1 MVLSNTRFGARA
13 LLCGVAL
20 AAVLPAAALAQN
32 AQGQTTQGQTS
43 GEPASLAEIIVTGSR
58 NATRRAEAEQR
69 QADIVSEVIS
79 ADELLTIPSTS
90 VAAALKRLPGVSTVN
105 DRGTGDARYVS
116 IRGLDSALNVY
127 TLNGV
132 RLATSGRDN
141 RAVALDLL
149 PPDGLDTV
157 RVVKSVTPDLDGDAV
172 GGTIDFR
179 LPSPFDFGEN
189 LATLSARASR
199 ENIADKTAT
208 DLTGAF
214 STFLNEAKTL
224 GLYGVVFHTERTI
237 TGERNENISYNT
249 SWRPNGV
256 LPADNIVLPEST
268 ELRLVS
274 HGLDRFVNDIDRTG
288 GNFTLEYRP
297 SADDALHLRGLYS
310 QWKNDQLHDYIDVKT
325 SLNAAGAING
335 FSSLMGAEVKQ
346 EDNRLAMVDFGGR
359 HVRSAFE
366 LDYDIAYTY
375 GRTETP
381 NQWYIEYV
389 TDSSLP
395 IFNTPISFDAS
406 DSKHPT
412 WVMSEAQ
419 STAMLNPANLQFD
432 YAELYRRISEDSQ
445 AFATTNLTWSPE
457 GKGPLK
463 TVKGGFR
470 FRRSQ
475 RDYDQQQDVDSGTRD
490 IPGLA
495 GGSPLSS
502 HTDLIAGSIDHFD
515 DDHYRDRTRFGTI
528 MEMNRVLALL
538 QAAPRVTDAEY
549 PWNLNDST
557 GHETSY
563 SGYAMA
569 VLERG
574 AWSATAG
581 ARLER
586 TDVHNE
592 ALVTTEDA
600 VTGVVTREFGGAT
613 GTTEA
618 NYTEFLPSLHVDW
631 RPNADWTVRAAVWTS
646 FARPNFTDIS
656 KGINVESNG
665 PRIVSISKGN
675 PDLKPAEALNFDL
688 GVQYSGDQGFFS
700 AGLFRKE
707 IDNFIYQSAG
717 SQVIVGEDG
726 VPITTSANGKDA
738 SIWGLE
744 LAGRRD
750 LVAGFSAWANYTYQ
764 PSKADPG
771 IAWRDGVEVGLP
783 NAPEVLGN
791 IGIGYKRDRFDA
803 DLGYSYRGRYIATLR
818 ANALDEYIQ
827 PQATLDF
834 GARLQLTDQLVL
846 SLYGENLTGEAGYWA
861 TRGKSERY
869 TIGYQTAPRMLGL
882 GLTWRH

>member
-1 MVLSNTRFGARA
+1 VFVSQPSFGARA
-13 LLCGVAL
+13 LLCGVAI
-20 AAVLPAAALAQN
+20 AAVLPATAWAQS
-32 AQGQTTQGQTS
+32 APAETTDL
-43 GEPASLAEIIVTGSR
+43 GEVIVTGSR
-58 NATRRAEAEQR
+58 NATRRAELEQR

-79 ADELLTIPSTS
+79 ADQLLTIPSTS

-105 DRGTGDARYVS
+105 DRGTGDARFVS

-127 TLNGV
+127 TMNGV

-179 LPSPFDFGEN
+179 LPSPFDFGET

-199 ENIADKTAT
+199 ENIADRTAV

-214 STFLNEAKTL
+214 STFLNADKTL
-224 GLYGVVFHTERTI
+224 GLYGVVFHTKRTI

-256 LPADNIVLPEST
+256 LPPSEVVLPEST
-268 ELRLVS
+268 PLRLIS
-274 HGLDRFVNDIDRTG
+274 HGLDRFVNEIDRTG

-297 SADDALHLRGLYS
+297 SADDSFHLRGLYS

-325 SLNAAGAING
+325 SLNAAGAIDG

-346 EDNRLAMVDFGGR
+346 EDNRLAMMDFGGR
-359 HVRSAFE
+359 HVRGAFA
-366 LDYDIAYTY
+366 LDYDLAYTY

-381 NQWYIEYV
+381 NQWYMEYV
-389 TDSSLP
+389 TDGSLP
-395 IFNTPISFDAS
+395 IYNTPIAFTAS
-406 DSKHPT
+406 DVKHPT

-419 STAMLNPANLQFD
+419 STAMLNPANLKFD

-445 AFATTNLTWSPE
+445 AYAAVNLAWSPE
-457 GKGPLK
+457 DRGLIK

-470 FRRSQ
+470 LRRSQ

-490 IPGLA
+490 IPGLPS
-495 GGSPLSS
+495 GSPLSS

-515 DDHYRDRTRFGTI
+515 NNYYRDRTRFGTI
-528 MEMNRVLALL
+528 LAMDRVLAVL
-538 QAAPRVTDAEY
+538 QAAPRVTDEEY
-549 PWNLNDST
+549 PWNMNDSS

-574 AWSATAG
+574 DWSATAG

-586 TDVHNE
+586 TDVYNE

-600 VTGVVTREFGGAT
+600 VTGVVKREFGGAT
-613 GTTEA
+613 GTTKA
-618 NYTEFLPSLHVDW
+618 NYTEFLPSLHIDW
-631 RPNADWTVRAAVWTS
+631 RPNDAWTVRAAIWTS

-656 KGINVESNG
+656 RGINVESNG

-675 PDLKPAEALNFDL
+675 PDLKPAKALNYDL
-688 GVQYSGDQGFFS
+688 GVQYSGPQGFLS
-700 AGLFRKE
+700 VGLFRKE

-717 SQVIVGEDG
+717 SQVIVGADG
-726 VPITTSANGKDA
+726 VPITTSANGKKA
-738 SIWGLE
+738 TIWGLE

-750 LVAGFSAWANYTYQ
+750 LIAGFSVWSNFTYQ
-764 PSKADPG
+764 PSEADPG
-771 IAWRDGVEVGLP
+771 IAWRKGVEVGLP
-783 NAPEVLGN
+783 NAPKVLAN
-791 IGIGYKRDRFDA
+791 IGLGYKRDRFDA

-834 GARLQLTDQLVL
+834 GARLQITDQFVL
-846 SLYGENLTGEAGYWA
+846 SFYGENLTGEAGYWA
-861 TRGKSERY
+861 TRGKSDRY
-869 TIGYQTAPRMLGL
+869 TIGYQTAPRMLGV
-882 GLTWRH
+882 GLTWRR

>member
-1 MVLSNTRFGARA
+1 MVLSNTRFCARA
-13 LLCGVAL
+13 LLCGAAL
-20 AAVLPAAALAQN
+20 AAILPAAALAQTAP
-32 AQGQTTQGQTS
+32 AQGGT
-43 GEPASLAEIIVTGSR
+43 ADAANLADIIVTGSR
-58 NATRRAEAEQR
+58 SATRRAEAEQR

-127 TLNGV
+127 TMNGV

-179 LPSPFDFGEN
+179 LPSPFDFGDGM
-189 LATLSARASR
+189 ASLSVRASR

-214 STFLNEAKTL
+214 STFLDSDWTL

-256 LPADNIVLPEST
+256 LPDSDTVLSEDTP
-268 ELRLVS
+268 LRLVS

-297 SADDALHLRGLYS
+297 TSDDELHLRGLYS

-325 SLNAAGAING
+325 GQDDKGAINS

-346 EDNRLAMVDFGGR
+346 EDNRLGVLNLGGR

-381 NQWYIEYV
+381 NQWYMEYV
-389 TDSSLP
+389 TDGSLP
-395 IFNTPISFDAS
+395 IYSTPIGFDAS

-419 STAMLNPANLQFD
+419 SSAMLNPANLKFD

-445 AFATTNLTWSPE
+445 AYAAVNLAWSPE
-457 GKGPLK
+457 DKGVLK

-495 GGSPLSS
+495 GGSPLSDHS
-502 HTDLIAGSIDHFD
+502 DLIAGSIDHFD
-515 DDHYRDRTRFGTI
+515 DDHYRGLTRFGTI
-528 MEMNRVLALL
+528 LEMNRVLAVL
-538 QAAPRVTDAEY
+538 QAAPRVTDDEY
-549 PWNLNDST
+549 PWNLNDSS
-557 GHETSY
+557 GRETSY

-581 ARLER
+581 ARVER
-586 TDVHNE
+586 TDIHNE

-618 NYTEFLPSLHVDW
+618 SYTQVLPSLHVDW

-656 KGINVESNG
+656 KGINIESNG

-688 GVQYSGDQGFFS
+688 GVQYAGEQGFLS
-700 AGLFRKE
+700 VGLFRKE

-717 SQVIVGEDG
+717 SQVMVGADG

-738 SIWGLE
+738 TIWGVE

-750 LVAGFSAWANYTYQ
+750 LIAGFSAWANYTYQ

-771 IAWRDGVEVGLP
+771 IAWREGVEVGLP
-783 NAPEVLGN
+783 NAPKVLGN
-791 IGIGYKRDRFDA
+791 VGLSYKRDRFDA

-834 GARLQLTDQLVL
+834 GARFQLTDQLVL
-846 SLYGENLTGEAGYWA
+846 SAYGENLTGEAGYWA

>member
-1 MVLSNTRFGARA
+1 MVLSNTRFCARA
-13 LLCGVAL
+13 LLCGAAL
-20 AAVLPAAALAQN
+20 AAILPAAALAQTAP
-32 AQGQTTQGQTS
+32 AQGGT
-43 GEPASLAEIIVTGSR
+43 ADAANLADIIVTGSR
-58 NATRRAEAEQR
+58 SATRRAEAEQR

-127 TLNGV
+127 TMNGV

-179 LPSPFDFGEN
+179 LPSPFDFGDGM
-189 LATLSARASR
+189 ASLSVRASR

-214 STFLNEAKTL
+214 STFLDSDRTL

-249 SWRPNGV
+249 SWRPNGLLPDSDTV
-256 LPADNIVLPEST
+256 LSEDTP
-268 ELRLVS
+268 LRLVS

-297 SADDALHLRGLYS
+297 TSNDELHLRGLYS

-325 SLNAAGAING
+325 GQDDKGAINS

-346 EDNRLAMVDFGGR
+346 EDNRLGVLNLGGR

-381 NQWYIEYV
+381 NQWYMEYV
-389 TDSSLP
+389 TDGSLP
-395 IFNTPISFDAS
+395 IYSTPIGFDAS

-419 STAMLNPANLQFD
+419 SSAMLNPANLKFD

-445 AFATTNLTWSPE
+445 AYAAVNLAWSPE
-457 GKGPLK
+457 DKGVLK

-495 GGSPLSS
+495 GGSPLSDHS
-502 HTDLIAGSIDHFD
+502 DLIAGSIDHFD
-515 DDHYRDRTRFGTI
+515 DDHYRGLTRFGTI
-528 MEMNRVLALL
+528 LEMNRVLAVL
-538 QAAPRVTDAEY
+538 QAAPRVTDDEY
-549 PWNLNDST
+549 PWNLNDSS
-557 GHETSY
+557 GRETSY

-581 ARLER
+581 ARVER
-586 TDVHNE
+586 TDIHNE
-592 ALVTTEDA
+592 ALVTTEDSA
-600 VTGVVTREFGGAT
+600 TNKVKREFGGAA

-618 NYTEFLPSLHVDW
+618 SYTQVLPSLHVDW

-656 KGINVESNG
+656 KGINIESNG

-688 GVQYSGDQGFFS
+688 GVQYAGEQGFLS
-700 AGLFRKE
+700 VGLFRKE

-717 SQVIVGEDG
+717 SQVMVGADG

-738 SIWGLE
+738 TIWGVE

-750 LVAGFSAWANYTYQ
+750 LIAGFSAWANYTYQ

-771 IAWRDGVEVGLP
+771 IAWREGVEVGLP
-783 NAPEVLGN
+783 NAPKVLGN
-791 IGIGYKRDRFDA
+791 VGLSYKRDRFDA

-846 SLYGENLTGEAGYWA
+846 SAYGENLTGEAGYWA

>member
-1 MVLSNTRFGARA
+1 MVLSNTRFCARA
-13 LLCGVAL
+13 LLCGAAL
-20 AAVLPAAALAQN
+20 AAILPAAALAQTAP
-32 AQGQTTQGQTS
+32 AQGGT
-43 GEPASLAEIIVTGSR
+43 ADAANLADIIVTGSR
-58 NATRRAEAEQR
+58 SATRRAEAEQR

-127 TLNGV
+127 TMNGV

-179 LPSPFDFGEN
+179 LPSPFDFGDGM
-189 LATLSARASR
+189 ASLSVRASR

-214 STFLNEAKTL
+214 STFLDSDRTL

-249 SWRPNGV
+249 SWRPNGLLPDSDTV
-256 LPADNIVLPEST
+256 LSEDTP
-268 ELRLVS
+268 LRLVS

-297 SADDALHLRGLYS
+297 TSNDELHLRGLYS

-325 SLNAAGAING
+325 GQDDKGAINS

-346 EDNRLAMVDFGGR
+346 EDNRLGVLNLGGR

-381 NQWYIEYV
+381 NQWYMEYV
-389 TDSSLP
+389 TDGSLP
-395 IFNTPISFDAS
+395 IYSTPIGFDAS

-419 STAMLNPANLQFD
+419 SSAMLNPANLKFD

-445 AFATTNLTWSPE
+445 AYAAVNLAWSPE
-457 GKGPLK
+457 DKGVLK

-495 GGSPLSS
+495 GGSPLSDHS
-502 HTDLIAGSIDHFD
+502 DLIAGSIDHFD
-515 DDHYRDRTRFGTI
+515 DDHYRGLTRFGTI
-528 MEMNRVLALL
+528 LEMNRVLAVL
-538 QAAPRVTDAEY
+538 QAAPRVTDDEY
-549 PWNLNDST
+549 PWNLNDSS
-557 GHETSY
+557 GRETSY

-581 ARLER
+581 ARVER
-586 TDVHNE
+586 TDIHNE

-618 NYTEFLPSLHVDW
+618 SYTQVLPSLHVDW

-656 KGINVESNG
+656 KGINIESNG
-665 PRIVSISKGN
+665 PRIVSIAKGN

-688 GVQYSGDQGFFS
+688 GVQYAGEQGFLS
-700 AGLFRKE
+700 VGLFRKE

-717 SQVIVGEDG
+717 SQVMVGADG

-738 SIWGLE
+738 TIWGVE

-750 LVAGFSAWANYTYQ
+750 LIAGFSAWANYTYQ

-771 IAWRDGVEVGLP
+771 IAWREGVEVGLP
-783 NAPEVLGN
+783 NAPKVLGN
-791 IGIGYKRDRFDA
+791 VGLSYKRDRFDA

-818 ANALDEYIQ
+818 ANALNEYIQ

-846 SLYGENLTGEAGYWA
+846 SAYGENLTGEAGYWA

>member
-1 MVLSNTRFGARA
+1 MVLSNTRFCARA
-13 LLCGVAL
+13 LLCGAAL
-20 AAVLPAAALAQN
+20 AAILPAAALAQTAP
-32 AQGQTTQGQTS
+32 AQGGT
-43 GEPASLAEIIVTGSR
+43 ADAANLADIIVTGSR
-58 NATRRAEAEQR
+58 SATRRAEAEQR

-127 TLNGV
+127 TMNGV

-179 LPSPFDFGEN
+179 LPSPFDFGDGM
-189 LATLSARASR
+189 ASLSVRASR

-214 STFLNEAKTL
+214 STFLDSDRTL

-249 SWRPNGV
+249 SWRPNGLLPDSDTV
-256 LPADNIVLPEST
+256 LSEDTP
-268 ELRLVS
+268 LRLVS

-297 SADDALHLRGLYS
+297 TSNDELHLRGLYS

-325 SLNAAGAING
+325 GQDDKGAINS

-346 EDNRLAMVDFGGR
+346 EDNRLGVLNLGGR

-381 NQWYIEYV
+381 NQWYMEYV
-389 TDSSLP
+389 TDGSLP
-395 IFNTPISFDAS
+395 IYSTPIGFDAS

-419 STAMLNPANLQFD
+419 SSAMLNPANLKFD

-445 AFATTNLTWSPE
+445 AYAAVNLAWSPE
-457 GKGPLK
+457 DKGVLK

-495 GGSPLSS
+495 GGSPLSDHS
-502 HTDLIAGSIDHFD
+502 DLIAGSIDHFD
-515 DDHYRDRTRFGTI
+515 DDHYRGLTRFGTI
-528 MEMNRVLALL
+528 LEMNRVLAVL
-538 QAAPRVTDAEY
+538 QAAPRVTDDEY
-549 PWNLNDST
+549 PWNLNDSS
-557 GHETSY
+557 GRETSY

-581 ARLER
+581 ARVER
-586 TDVHNE
+586 TDIHNE

-618 NYTEFLPSLHVDW
+618 SYTQVLPSLHVDW

-656 KGINVESNG
+656 KGINIESNG
-665 PRIVSISKGN
+665 PRIVSIAKGN

-688 GVQYSGDQGFFS
+688 GVQYAGEQGFLS
-700 AGLFRKE
+700 VGLFRKE

-717 SQVIVGEDG
+717 SQVMVGADG

-738 SIWGLE
+738 TIWGVE

-750 LVAGFSAWANYTYQ
+750 LIAGFSAWANYTYQ

-771 IAWRDGVEVGLP
+771 IAWREGVEVGLP
-783 NAPEVLGN
+783 NAPKVLGN
-791 IGIGYKRDRFDA
+791 VGLSYKRDRFDA

-846 SLYGENLTGEAGYWA
+846 SAYGENLTGEAGYWA

>member
-1 MVLSNTRFGARA
+1 MVLSNTRFCARA
-13 LLCGVAL
+13 LLCGAAL
-20 AAVLPAAALAQN
+20 AAILPAAALAQTAP
-32 AQGQTTQGQTS
+32 AQGGT
-43 GEPASLAEIIVTGSR
+43 ADAANLADIIVTGSR
-58 NATRRAEAEQR
+58 SATRRAEAEQR

-127 TLNGV
+127 TMNGV

-179 LPSPFDFGEN
+179 LPSPFDFGDGM
-189 LATLSARASR
+189 ASLSVRASR

-214 STFLNEAKTL
+214 STFLDSDRTL

-249 SWRPNGV
+249 SWRPNGLLPDSDTV
-256 LPADNIVLPEST
+256 LSEDTP
-268 ELRLVS
+268 LRLVS

-297 SADDALHLRGLYS
+297 TSDDELHLRGLYS

-325 SLNAAGAING
+325 GQDDKGAINS

-346 EDNRLAMVDFGGR
+346 EDNRLGVLNLGGR

-381 NQWYIEYV
+381 NQWYMEYV
-389 TDSSLP
+389 TDGSLP
-395 IFNTPISFDAS
+395 IYSTPIGFDAS

-419 STAMLNPANLQFD
+419 SSAMLNPANLKFD

-445 AFATTNLTWSPE
+445 AYAAVNLAWSPE
-457 GKGPLK
+457 DKGVLK

-495 GGSPLSS
+495 GGSPLSDHS
-502 HTDLIAGSIDHFD
+502 DLIAGSIDHFD
-515 DDHYRDRTRFGTI
+515 DDHYRGLTRFGTI
-528 MEMNRVLALL
+528 LEMNRVLAVL
-538 QAAPRVTDAEY
+538 QAAPRVTDDEY
-549 PWNLNDST
+549 PWNLNDSS
-557 GHETSY
+557 GRETSY

-581 ARLER
+581 ARVER
-586 TDVHNE
+586 TDIHNE

-618 NYTEFLPSLHVDW
+618 SYTQVLPSLHVDW

-656 KGINVESNG
+656 KGINIESNG
-665 PRIVSISKGN
+665 PRIVSIAKGN

-688 GVQYSGDQGFFS
+688 GVQYAGEQGFLS
-700 AGLFRKE
+700 VGLFRKE

-717 SQVIVGEDG
+717 SQVMVGADG

-738 SIWGLE
+738 TIWGVE

-750 LVAGFSAWANYTYQ
+750 LIAGFSAWANYTYQ

-771 IAWRDGVEVGLP
+771 IAWREGVEVGLP
-783 NAPEVLGN
+783 NAPKVLGN
-791 IGIGYKRDRFDA
+791 VGLSYKRDRFDA

-846 SLYGENLTGEAGYWA
+846 SAYGENLTGEAGYWA

>member
-1 MVLSNTRFGARA
+1 MVLSNTRFCARA
-13 LLCGVAL
+13 LLCGAAL
-20 AAVLPAAALAQN
+20 AAILPAAALAQT
-32 AQGQTTQGQTS
+32 A
-43 GEPASLAEIIVTGSR
+43 PAHGGTADAANLADIIVTGSR
-58 NATRRAEAEQR
+58 SATRRAEAEQR

-127 TLNGV
+127 TMNGV

-179 LPSPFDFGEN
+179 LPSPFDFGDGM
-189 LATLSARASR
+189 ASLSVRASR

-214 STFLNEAKTL
+214 STFLDSDWTL

-256 LPADNIVLPEST
+256 LPDSDTVLSEDTP
-268 ELRLVS
+268 LRLVS

-297 SADDALHLRGLYS
+297 TSDDELHLRGLYS

-325 SLNAAGAING
+325 GQDDKGAINS

-346 EDNRLAMVDFGGR
+346 EDNRLGVLNLGGR

-381 NQWYIEYV
+381 NQWYMEYV
-389 TDSSLP
+389 TDGSLP
-395 IFNTPISFDAS
+395 IYSTPIGFDAS

-419 STAMLNPANLQFD
+419 SSAMLNPANLKFD

-445 AFATTNLTWSPE
+445 AYAAVNLAWSPE
-457 GKGPLK
+457 DKGVLK

-495 GGSPLSS
+495 GGSPLSDHS
-502 HTDLIAGSIDHFD
+502 DLIAGSIDHFD
-515 DDHYRDRTRFGTI
+515 DDHYRGLTRFGTI
-528 MEMNRVLALL
+528 LEMNRVLAVL
-538 QAAPRVTDAEY
+538 QAAPRVTDDEY
-549 PWNLNDST
+549 PWNLNDSS
-557 GHETSY
+557 GRETSY

-581 ARLER
+581 ARVER
-586 TDVHNE
+586 TDIHNE

-618 NYTEFLPSLHVDW
+618 SYTQVLPSLHVDW

-656 KGINVESNG
+656 KGINIESNG

-688 GVQYSGDQGFFS
+688 GVQYAGEQGFLS
-700 AGLFRKE
+700 VGLFRKE

-717 SQVIVGEDG
+717 SQVMVGADG

-738 SIWGLE
+738 TIWGVE

-750 LVAGFSAWANYTYQ
+750 LIAGFSAWANYTYQ

-771 IAWRDGVEVGLP
+771 IAWREGVEVGLP
-783 NAPEVLGN
+783 NAPKVLGN
-791 IGIGYKRDRFDA
+791 VGLSYKRDRFDA

-834 GARLQLTDQLVL
+834 GARFQLTDQLVL
-846 SLYGENLTGEAGYWA
+846 SAYGENLTGEAGYWA

>member
-1 MVLSNTRFGARA
+1 MVLSNTRFCARA
-13 LLCGVAL
+13 LLCGAAL
-20 AAVLPAAALAQN
+20 AAILPAAALAQTAP
-32 AQGQTTQGQTS
+32 AQGGT
-43 GEPASLAEIIVTGSR
+43 ADAANLADIIVTGSR
-58 NATRRAEAEQR
+58 SATRRAEAEQR

-127 TLNGV
+127 TMNGV

-179 LPSPFDFGEN
+179 LPSPFDFGDGM
-189 LATLSARASR
+189 ASLSVRASR

-214 STFLNEAKTL
+214 STFLDSDWTL

-249 SWRPNGV
+249 SWRPNGLLPDSDTV
-256 LPADNIVLPEST
+256 LSEDTP
-268 ELRLVS
+268 LRLVS

-297 SADDALHLRGLYS
+297 TSNDELHLRGLYS

-325 SLNAAGAING
+325 GQDDKGAINS

-346 EDNRLAMVDFGGR
+346 EDNRLGVLNLGGR

-381 NQWYIEYV
+381 NQWYMEYV
-389 TDSSLP
+389 TDGSLP
-395 IFNTPISFDAS
+395 IYSTPIGFDAS

-419 STAMLNPANLQFD
+419 SSAMLNPANLKFD

-445 AFATTNLTWSPE
+445 AYAAVNLAWSPE
-457 GKGPLK
+457 DKGVLK

-495 GGSPLSS
+495 GGSPLSDHS
-502 HTDLIAGSIDHFD
+502 DLIAGSIDHFD
-515 DDHYRDRTRFGTI
+515 DDHYRGLTRFGTI
-528 MEMNRVLALL
+528 LEMNRVLAVL
-538 QAAPRVTDAEY
+538 QAAPRVTDDEY
-549 PWNLNDST
+549 PWNLNDSS
-557 GHETSY
+557 GRETSY

-581 ARLER
+581 ARVER
-586 TDVHNE
+586 TDIHNE

-618 NYTEFLPSLHVDW
+618 SYTQVLPSLHVDW

-656 KGINVESNG
+656 KGINIESNG

-688 GVQYSGDQGFFS
+688 GVQYAGEQGFLS
-700 AGLFRKE
+700 VGLFRKE

-717 SQVIVGEDG
+717 SQVMVGADG

-738 SIWGLE
+738 TIWGVE

-750 LVAGFSAWANYTYQ
+750 LIAGFSAWANYTYQ

-771 IAWRDGVEVGLP
+771 IAWREGVEVGLP
-783 NAPEVLGN
+783 NAPKVLGN
-791 IGIGYKRDRFDA
+791 VGLSYKRDRFDA

-846 SLYGENLTGEAGYWA
+846 SAYGENLTGEAGYWA

>member
-1 MVLSNTRFGARA
+1 MVLSNTRFCARA
-13 LLCGVAL
+13 LLCGAAL
-20 AAVLPAAALAQN
+20 AAILPAAALAQTAP
-32 AQGQTTQGQTS
+32 AQGGT
-43 GEPASLAEIIVTGSR
+43 ADAANLADIIVTGSR
-58 NATRRAEAEQR
+58 SATRRAEAEQR

-127 TLNGV
+127 TMNGV

-179 LPSPFDFGEN
+179 LPSPFDFGDGM
-189 LATLSARASR
+189 ASLSVRASR

-214 STFLNEAKTL
+214 STFLDSDRTL

-249 SWRPNGV
+249 SWRPNGLLPDSDTV
-256 LPADNIVLPEST
+256 LSEDTP
-268 ELRLVS
+268 LRLVS

-297 SADDALHLRGLYS
+297 TSNDELHLRGLYS

-325 SLNAAGAING
+325 GQDDKGAINS

-346 EDNRLAMVDFGGR
+346 EDNRLGVLNLGGR

-381 NQWYIEYV
+381 NQWYMEYV
-389 TDSSLP
+389 TDGSLP
-395 IFNTPISFDAS
+395 IYSTPIGFDAS

-419 STAMLNPANLQFD
+419 SSAMLNPANLKFD

-445 AFATTNLTWSPE
+445 AYAAVNLAWSPE
-457 GKGPLK
+457 DKGVLK

-495 GGSPLSS
+495 GGSPLSDHS
-502 HTDLIAGSIDHFD
+502 DLIAGSIDHFD
-515 DDHYRDRTRFGTI
+515 DDHYRGLTRFGTI
-528 MEMNRVLALL
+528 LEMNRVLAVL
-538 QAAPRVTDAEY
+538 QAAPRVTDDEY
-549 PWNLNDST
+549 PWNLNDSS
-557 GHETSY
+557 GRETSY

-581 ARLER
+581 ARVER
-586 TDVHNE
+586 TDIHNE

-618 NYTEFLPSLHVDW
+618 SYTQVLPSLHVDW

-656 KGINVESNG
+656 KGINIESNG
-665 PRIVSISKGN
+665 PRIVSIAKGN

-688 GVQYSGDQGFFS
+688 GVQYAGEQGFLS
-700 AGLFRKE
+700 VGLFRKE

-717 SQVIVGEDG
+717 SQVMVGADG

-738 SIWGLE
+738 TIWGVE

-750 LVAGFSAWANYTYQ
+750 LIAGFSAWANYTYQ

-771 IAWRDGVEVGLP
+771 IAWREGVEVGLP
-783 NAPEVLGN
+783 NAPKVLGN
-791 IGIGYKRDRFDA
+791 VGLSYKRDRFDA

-834 GARLQLTDQLVL
+834 GARFQLTDQLVL
-846 SLYGENLTGEAGYWA
+846 SAYGENLTGEAGYWA

>member
-1 MVLSNTRFGARA
+1 MVLSNTRFCVRA
-13 LLCGVAL
+13 LLCGAAL
-20 AAVLPAAALAQN
+20 AAILPAAALAQTAP
-32 AQGQTTQGQTS
+32 AQGGT
-43 GEPASLAEIIVTGSR
+43 ADAANLADIIVTGSR
-58 NATRRAEAEQR
+58 SATRRAQAEQR

-127 TLNGV
+127 TMNGV

-179 LPSPFDFGEN
+179 LPSPFDFGDGM
-189 LATLSARASR
+189 ASLSVRASR

-214 STFLNEAKTL
+214 STFLDSDRTL

-249 SWRPNGV
+249 SWRPNGLLPDSDTV
-256 LPADNIVLPEST
+256 LSEDTP
-268 ELRLVS
+268 LRLVS

-297 SADDALHLRGLYS
+297 TSNDELHLRGLYS

-325 SLNAAGAING
+325 GQDDKGAINS

-346 EDNRLAMVDFGGR
+346 EDNRLGVLNLGGR

-381 NQWYIEYV
+381 NQWYMEYV
-389 TDSSLP
+389 TDGSLP
-395 IFNTPISFDAS
+395 IYSTPIGFDAS

-412 WVMSEAQ
+412 WIMSEAQ
-419 STAMLNPANLQFD
+419 SSAMLNPANLKFD

-445 AFATTNLTWSPE
+445 AYAAVNLAWSPE
-457 GKGPLK
+457 DKGVLK

-470 FRRSQ
+470 FRRSP

-495 GGSPLSS
+495 GGSPLSDHS
-502 HTDLIAGSIDHFD
+502 DLIAGSIDHFD
-515 DDHYRDRTRFGTI
+515 DDHYRGLTRFGTI
-528 MEMNRVLALL
+528 LEMNRVLAVL
-538 QAAPRVTDAEY
+538 QAAPRVTDDEY
-549 PWNLNDST
+549 PWNLNDSS
-557 GHETSY
+557 GRETSY

-581 ARLER
+581 ARVER
-586 TDVHNE
+586 TDIHNE

-618 NYTEFLPSLHVDW
+618 SYTQVLPSLHVDW

-656 KGINVESNG
+656 KGINIESNG
-665 PRIVSISKGN
+665 PRIVSIAKGN

-688 GVQYSGDQGFFS
+688 GVQYAGDKGFLS

-717 SQVIVGEDG
+717 SQVMVGADG

-738 SIWGLE
+738 TIWGVE

-750 LVAGFSAWANYTYQ
+750 LIAGFSAWANYTYQ

-771 IAWRDGVEVGLP
+771 IAWREGVEVGLP
-783 NAPEVLGN
+783 NAPKVLGN
-791 IGIGYKRDRFDA
+791 VGLSYKRDRFDA

-846 SLYGENLTGEAGYWA
+846 SAYGENLTGEAGYWA

>member
-1 MVLSNTRFGARA
+1 MVLSNTRFCARA
-13 LLCGVAL
+13 LLCGAAL
-20 AAVLPAAALAQN
+20 AAILPAAALAQTAP
-32 AQGQTTQGQTS
+32 AQGGT
-43 GEPASLAEIIVTGSR
+43 ADAANLADIIVTGSR
-58 NATRRAEAEQR
+58 SATRRAEAEQR

-127 TLNGV
+127 TMNGV

-179 LPSPFDFGEN
+179 LPSPFDFGDGM
-189 LATLSARASR
+189 ASLSVRASR

-214 STFLNEAKTL
+214 STFLDSDRTL

-249 SWRPNGV
+249 SWRPNGLLPDSDTV
-256 LPADNIVLPEST
+256 LSEDTP
-268 ELRLVS
+268 LRLVS

-297 SADDALHLRGLYS
+297 TSNDELHLRGLYS
-310 QWKNDQLHDYIDVKT
+310 QWKNDQLHDYIDIKT
-325 SLNAAGAING
+325 GQDDKGAINS

-346 EDNRLAMVDFGGR
+346 EDNRLGVLNLGGR
-359 HVRSAFE
+359 HVRSVFE

-381 NQWYIEYV
+381 NQWYMEYV
-389 TDSSLP
+389 TDGSLP
-395 IFNTPISFDAS
+395 IYSTPIGFDAS

-419 STAMLNPANLQFD
+419 SSAMLNPANLKFD

-445 AFATTNLTWSPE
+445 AYAAVNLAWSPE
-457 GKGPLK
+457 DKGVLK

-495 GGSPLSS
+495 GGSPLSDHS
-502 HTDLIAGSIDHFD
+502 DLIAGSIDHFD
-515 DDHYRDRTRFGTI
+515 DDHYRGLTRFGTI
-528 MEMNRVLALL
+528 LEMNRVLAVL
-538 QAAPRVTDAEY
+538 QAAPRVTDDEY
-549 PWNLNDST
+549 PWNLNDSS
-557 GHETSY
+557 GRETSY

-574 AWSATAG
+574 AWLATAG
-581 ARLER
+581 ARVER
-586 TDVHNE
+586 TDIHNE

-618 NYTEFLPSLHVDW
+618 SYTQVLPSLHVDW

-656 KGINVESNG
+656 KGINIESNG
-665 PRIVSISKGN
+665 PRIVSIAKGN

-688 GVQYSGDQGFFS
+688 GVQYAGEQGFLS
-700 AGLFRKE
+700 VGLFRKE

-717 SQVIVGEDG
+717 SQVMVGADG

-738 SIWGLE
+738 TIWGVE

-750 LVAGFSAWANYTYQ
+750 LIAGFSAWANYTYQ

-771 IAWRDGVEVGLP
+771 IAWREGVEVGLP
-783 NAPEVLGN
+783 NAPKVLGN
-791 IGIGYKRDRFDA
+791 VGLSYKRDRFDA

-827 PQATLDF
+827 PQA
-834 GARLQLTDQLVL
+834 
-846 SLYGENLTGEAGYWA
+846 
-861 TRGKSERY
+861 
-869 TIGYQTAPRMLGL
+869 
-882 GLTWRH
+882 

>member
-1 MVLSNTRFGARA
+1 MVLSNTRFCARA
-13 LLCGVAL
+13 LLCGAAL
-20 AAVLPAAALAQN
+20 AAILPAAALAQTAP
-32 AQGQTTQGQTS
+32 AQGGT
-43 GEPASLAEIIVTGSR
+43 ADAANLADIIVTGSR
-58 NATRRAEAEQR
+58 SATRRAEAEQR

-127 TLNGV
+127 TMNGV

-179 LPSPFDFGEN
+179 LPSPFDFGDGM
-189 LATLSARASR
+189 ASLSVRASR

-214 STFLNEAKTL
+214 STFLDSDRTL

-249 SWRPNGV
+249 SWRPNGLLPDSDTV
-256 LPADNIVLPEST
+256 LSEDTP
-268 ELRLVS
+268 LRLVS

-297 SADDALHLRGLYS
+297 TSNDELHLRGLYS

-325 SLNAAGAING
+325 GQDDKGAINS

-346 EDNRLAMVDFGGR
+346 EDNRLGVLNLGGR

-381 NQWYIEYV
+381 NQWYMEYV
-389 TDSSLP
+389 TDDSLP
-395 IFNTPISFDAS
+395 IYSTPIGFDAS

-412 WVMSEAQ
+412 WIMSEAQ
-419 STAMLNPANLQFD
+419 SSAMLNPANLKFD

-445 AFATTNLTWSPE
+445 AYAAVNLAWSPE
-457 GKGPLK
+457 DKGVLK

-495 GGSPLSS
+495 SGSPLSN

-515 DDHYRDRTRFGTI
+515 DDHYHGLTRFGTI
-528 MEMNRVLALL
+528 LEMNRVLAVL
-538 QAAPRVTDAEY
+538 QAAPRVTDDEY
-549 PWNLNDST
+549 PWNLNDSS
-557 GHETSY
+557 GRETSY

-581 ARLER
+581 ARVER
-586 TDVHNE
+586 TDIHNE

-618 NYTEFLPSLHVDW
+618 SYTQVLPSLHVDW

-656 KGINVESNG
+656 KGINIESNG
-665 PRIVSISKGN
+665 PRIVSIAKGN

-688 GVQYSGDQGFFS
+688 GVQYAGEQGFLS
-700 AGLFRKE
+700 VGLFRKE

-717 SQVIVGEDG
+717 SQVMVGADG

-738 SIWGLE
+738 TIWGVE

-750 LVAGFSAWANYTYQ
+750 LIAGFSAWA
-764 PSKADPG
+764 
-771 IAWRDGVEVGLP
+771 
-783 NAPEVLGN
+783 
-791 IGIGYKRDRFDA
+791 
-803 DLGYSYRGRYIATLR
+803 
-818 ANALDEYIQ
+818 
-827 PQATLDF
+827 
-834 GARLQLTDQLVL
+834 
-846 SLYGENLTGEAGYWA
+846 
-861 TRGKSERY
+861 
-869 TIGYQTAPRMLGL
+869 
-882 GLTWRH
+882 

>member
-1 MVLSNTRFGARA
+1 MVLSNTRFCARA
-13 LLCGVAL
+13 LLCGAAL
-20 AAVLPAAALAQN
+20 AAILPAAALAQTAP
-32 AQGQTTQGQTS
+32 AQGGT
-43 GEPASLAEIIVTGSR
+43 ADAANLADIIVTGSR
-58 NATRRAEAEQR
+58 SATRRAEAEQR

-127 TLNGV
+127 TMNGV

-179 LPSPFDFGEN
+179 LPSPFDFGDGM
-189 LATLSARASR
+189 ASLSVRASR

-208 DLTGAF
+208 DLNGAF
-214 STFLNEAKTL
+214 STFLDSDRTL

-249 SWRPNGV
+249 SWRPNGLLPDSDTV
-256 LPADNIVLPEST
+256 LSEDTP
-268 ELRLVS
+268 LRLVS

-297 SADDALHLRGLYS
+297 TSNDELHLRGLYS

-325 SLNAAGAING
+325 GQDDKGAINS

-346 EDNRLAMVDFGGR
+346 EDNRLGVLNLGGR

-381 NQWYIEYV
+381 NQWYMEYV
-389 TDSSLP
+389 TDGSLP
-395 IFNTPISFDAS
+395 IYSTPIGFDAS

-419 STAMLNPANLQFD
+419 SSAMLNPANLKFD

-445 AFATTNLTWSPE
+445 AYAAVNLAWSPE
-457 GKGPLK
+457 DKGVLK

-495 GGSPLSS
+495 GGSPLSDHS
-502 HTDLIAGSIDHFD
+502 DLIAGSIDHFD
-515 DDHYRDRTRFGTI
+515 DDHYRGLTRFGTI
-528 MEMNRVLALL
+528 LEMNRVLAVL
-538 QAAPRVTDAEY
+538 QAAPRVTDDEY
-549 PWNLNDST
+549 PWNLNDSS
-557 GHETSY
+557 GRETSY

-574 AWSATAG
+574 AWLATAG
-581 ARLER
+581 ARVER
-586 TDVHNE
+586 TDIHNE

-618 NYTEFLPSLHVDW
+618 SYTQVLPSLHVDW

-656 KGINVESNG
+656 KGINIESNG
-665 PRIVSISKGN
+665 PRIVSIAKGN

-688 GVQYSGDQGFFS
+688 GVQYAGEQGFLS
-700 AGLFRKE
+700 VGLFRKE

-717 SQVIVGEDG
+717 SQVMVGADG

-738 SIWGLE
+738 TIWGVE

-750 LVAGFSAWANYTYQ
+750 LIAGFSAWANYTYQ

-771 IAWRDGVEVGLP
+771 IAWREGVEVGLP
-783 NAPEVLGN
+783 NAPKVLGN
-791 IGIGYKRDRFDA
+791 VGLSYKRDRFDA

-846 SLYGENLTGEAGYWA
+846 SAYGENLTGEAGYWA

>member
-1 MVLSNTRFGARA
+1 MVLSNTRFCARA
-13 LLCGVAL
+13 LLCGAAL
-20 AAVLPAAALAQN
+20 AAILPAAALAQTAP
-32 AQGQTTQGQTS
+32 AQGGT
-43 GEPASLAEIIVTGSR
+43 ADAANLADIIVTGSR
-58 NATRRAEAEQR
+58 SATRRAEAEQR

-127 TLNGV
+127 TMNGV

-179 LPSPFDFGEN
+179 LPSPFDFGDGM
-189 LATLSARASR
+189 ASLSVRASR

-214 STFLNEAKTL
+214 STFLDSDRTL

-249 SWRPNGV
+249 SWRPNGLLPDSDTV
-256 LPADNIVLPEST
+256 LSEDTP
-268 ELRLVS
+268 LRLVS

-297 SADDALHLRGLYS
+297 TSNDELHLRGLYS

-325 SLNAAGAING
+325 GQDDKGAINS

-346 EDNRLAMVDFGGR
+346 EDNRLGVLNLGGR

-381 NQWYIEYV
+381 NQWYMEYV
-389 TDSSLP
+389 TDGSLP
-395 IFNTPISFDAS
+395 IYSTPIGFDAS

-419 STAMLNPANLQFD
+419 SSAMLNPANLKFD

-445 AFATTNLTWSPE
+445 AYAAVNLAWSPE
-457 GKGPLK
+457 DKGVLK

-495 GGSPLSS
+495 GGSPLSDHS
-502 HTDLIAGSIDHFD
+502 DLIAGSIDHFD
-515 DDHYRDRTRFGTI
+515 DDHYRGLTRFGTI
-528 MEMNRVLALL
+528 LEMNRVLAVL
-538 QAAPRVTDAEY
+538 QAAPRVTDDEY
-549 PWNLNDST
+549 PWNLNDSS
-557 GHETSY
+557 GRETSY

-581 ARLER
+581 ARVER
-586 TDVHNE
+586 TDIHNE

-618 NYTEFLPSLHVDW
+618 SYTQVLPSLHVDW

-656 KGINVESNG
+656 KGINIESNG
-665 PRIVSISKGN
+665 PRIVSIAKGN

-688 GVQYSGDQGFFS
+688 GVQYAGEQGFLS
-700 AGLFRKE
+700 VGLFRKK

-717 SQVIVGEDG
+717 SQVMVGADG

-738 SIWGLE
+738 TIWGVE

-750 LVAGFSAWANYTYQ
+750 LIAGFSAWANYTYQ

-771 IAWRDGVEVGLP
+771 IAWREGVEVGLP
-783 NAPEVLGN
+783 NAPKVLGN
-791 IGIGYKRDRFDA
+791 VGLSYKRDRFDA

-846 SLYGENLTGEAGYWA
+846 SAYGENLTGEAGYWA

>member
-1 MVLSNTRFGARA
+1 MVLSNTRFCARA
-13 LLCGVAL
+13 LLCGAAL
-20 AAVLPAAALAQN
+20 AAILPAAALAQTAP
-32 AQGQTTQGQTS
+32 AQGGT
-43 GEPASLAEIIVTGSR
+43 ADAANLADIIVTGSR
-58 NATRRAEAEQR
+58 SATRRAETEQR

-127 TLNGV
+127 TMNGV

-179 LPSPFDFGEN
+179 LPSPFDFGDGM
-189 LATLSARASR
+189 ASLSVRASR

-214 STFLNEAKTL
+214 STFLDSARTL

-256 LPADNIVLPEST
+256 LPDSDTVLSEDTP
-268 ELRLVS
+268 LRLVS

-297 SADDALHLRGLYS
+297 TSDDELHLRGLYS

-325 SLNAAGAING
+325 GQDDKGAINS

-346 EDNRLAMVDFGGR
+346 EDNRLGVLNLGGR

-381 NQWYIEYV
+381 NQWYMEYV
-389 TDSSLP
+389 TDGSLP
-395 IFNTPISFDAS
+395 IYSTPIGFDAS

-419 STAMLNPANLQFD
+419 SSAMLNPANLKFD

-445 AFATTNLTWSPE
+445 AYAAVNLAWSPE
-457 GKGPLK
+457 DKGVLK

-475 RDYDQQQDVDSGTRD
+475 RDYDQQQDVDSGTRA

-495 GGSPLSS
+495 GGSPLSDHS
-502 HTDLIAGSIDHFD
+502 DLIAGSIDHFD
-515 DDHYRDRTRFGTI
+515 DDHYRGLTRFGTI
-528 MEMNRVLALL
+528 LEMNRVLAVL
-538 QAAPRVTDAEY
+538 QAAPRVTDDEY
-549 PWNLNDST
+549 PWNLNDSS
-557 GHETSY
+557 GRETSY

-581 ARLER
+581 ARVER
-586 TDVHNE
+586 TDIHNE

-618 NYTEFLPSLHVDW
+618 SYTQVLPSLHVDW

-656 KGINVESNG
+656 KGINIESNG
-665 PRIVSISKGN
+665 PRIVSIAKGN

-688 GVQYSGDQGFFS
+688 GVQYAGEQGFLS
-700 AGLFRKE
+700 VGLFRKE

-717 SQVIVGEDG
+717 SQVMVGADG

-738 SIWGLE
+738 TIWGVE

-750 LVAGFSAWANYTYQ
+750 LIAGFSAWANYTYQ

-771 IAWRDGVEVGLP
+771 IAWREGVEVGLP
-783 NAPEVLGN
+783 NAPKVLGN
-791 IGIGYKRDRFDA
+791 VGLSYKRDRFDA

-834 GARLQLTDQLVL
+834 GARFQLTDQLVL
-846 SLYGENLTGEAGYWA
+846 SAYGENLTGEAGYWA